1 MKYEEIYGVNVKGG
15 LKIVSNNKMIY
26 LKLLKTFVANTLYN
40 EMVDAVKAG
49 DVDEMKAKAH
59 AIKGVT
65 ANLCLNIVNEQ
76 IKAIENDLRESKLV
90 TIEDEK
96 MIAFSEA
103 YRETMVSVNLL
114 LERPDILDTLED

>member
-1 MKYEEIYGVNVKGG
+1 MKYEELYGMNVKGG

-76 IKAIENDLRESKLV
+76 IKAIENDLRESKVV
-90 TIEDEK
+90 TVDDEK
-96 MIAFSEA
+96 MVAFAEA
-103 YRETMVSVNLL
+103 YEQTMASVNLL